1 MLKVYKTVP
10 QNSQSIPTRNRTAYN
25 KYFVLANLAD
35 VLDSPRCYGV
45 KFSLP
50 NGSYVLID
58 KCNIEPAGLS
68 VKDVDA
74 LNSLIGVTH
83 SAHAKGFRVFMW
95 GRDE

>member
-10 QNSQSIPTRNRTAYN
+10 RNSQSIPTSHRTAYN

-45 KFSLP
+45 KFSRP
-50 NGSYVLID
+50 DGSRVLID
-58 KCNIEPAGLS
+58 KRNVEPAGLS
-68 VKDVDA
+68 VKDVGA

-83 SAHAKGFRVFMW
+83 SAHARGFRVSMW